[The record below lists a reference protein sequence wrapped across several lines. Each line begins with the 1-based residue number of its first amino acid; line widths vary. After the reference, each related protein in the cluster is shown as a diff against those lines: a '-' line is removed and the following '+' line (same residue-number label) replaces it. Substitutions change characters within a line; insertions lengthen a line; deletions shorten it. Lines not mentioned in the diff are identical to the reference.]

1 MTCLPSFCCR
11 KTWKFSR
18 KLTVVDC
25 MEDAVFIIMNAL
37 AGIAGRSMFDIAF
50 EPDQRRWSIRPVIRK
65 LPSVGSMNMDSQTT
79 KPKGLS
85 QLFLGSGCL
94 WMLATMAISGVLL
107 VFNAVFCISLYFG
120 FVSQLD
126 ETSRGLRVWLE
137 SSAVSQ
143 LFMFVTPVL
152 ILAIQWLL
160 FDALRDHLAHRGSR
174 DRR

>member
-1 MTCLPSFCCR
+1 
-11 KTWKFSR
+11 
-18 KLTVVDC
+18 
-25 MEDAVFIIMNAL
+25 
-37 AGIAGRSMFDIAF
+37 
-50 EPDQRRWSIRPVIRK
+50 
-65 LPSVGSMNMDSQTT
+65 MDSSST

-85 QLFLGSGCL
+85 QFFLGSGCL
-94 WMLATMAISGVLL
+94 WMLVTMAISGVLL

-126 ETSRGLRVWLE
+126 DAGGSVRRWLE

-160 FDALRDHLAHRGSR
+160 FDAFRDHFSNRNSR